1 MASRETEASESRR
14 GAVSG
19 AGIGLGLLSLAAAS
33 ALFGAAATA
42 DVLTLEA
49 TRDNTLFE
57 DAQGDTSSGS
67 GPTLFAGRN
76 SQGLVRRALVSF
88 DVRSALPHGTVV
100 DSVTLHLHLSSS
112 SDPSPRAIRVHRVL
126 ADWGEGASSSA
137 GGSGA
142 PAQDGDAT
150 WLHTFYPGTFWA
162 SRGGDFTS
170 TPSAS
175 MTVVGE
181 GDYAWRSP
189 ELTADVQAWLAA
201 GAEHGWIMIGE
212 ETVPGTA
219 RRFDSREHPTP
230 EQRPWLALHYS
241 MVTPA
246 EPHTWGGLR
255 HRYR

>member
-1 MASRETEASESRR
+1 MASRGTARSF
-14 GAVSG
+14 
-19 AGIGLGLLSLAAAS
+19 AGRVALLPLAAAW
-33 ALFGAAATA
+33 ALFSSAAAA
-42 DVLTLEA
+42 DVLILEA
-49 TRDNTLFE
+49 AQDNTLFE

-67 GPTLFAGRN
+67 GPSLFAGRI

-88 DVRSALPHGTVV
+88 DVRSALPHDALV

-162 SRGGDFTS
+162 SPGGDFTS

-175 MTVVGE
+175 TTVVGE
-181 GDYAWRSP
+181 GDFAWRSP

-201 GAEHGWIMIGE
+201 GAEHGWIVIGE

-230 EQRPWLALHYS
+230 QQRPWLALHYS

-246 EPHTWGGLR
+246 EPHTWGGLK